1 MTDDPNDSPTSWPRY
16 KKMALWVP
24 ASAHCGCSAIGLGA
38 NESKR
43 IALAFDCFLV
53 DPSGA
58 MERAGDLSRVQDGGA
73 LVGSD

>member
-43 IALAFDCFLV
+43 IV
-53 DPSGA
+53 SMMESGA
-58 MERAGDLSRVQDGGA
+58 RGGSAGRE
-73 LVGSD
+73 

>member
-1 MTDDPNDSPTSWPRY
+1 MTDDPNDSPTSWPRH

-43 IALAFDCFLV
+43 IVSMVNHVAGRRSKCFLR
-53 DPSGA
+53 PALESA
-58 MERAGDLSRVQDGGA
+58 PAGNRRVWSR
-73 LVGSD
+73 